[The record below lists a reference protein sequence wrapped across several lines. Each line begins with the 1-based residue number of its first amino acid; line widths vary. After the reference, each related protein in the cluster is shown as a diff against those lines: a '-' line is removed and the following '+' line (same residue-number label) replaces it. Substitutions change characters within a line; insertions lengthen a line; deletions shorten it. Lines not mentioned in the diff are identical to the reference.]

1 LKTSS
6 GGNNSGM
13 VTDKSKQMFSYAMT
27 TAKTTLTLNQLIELS
42 GGIIVDSLDNVPTND
57 EDAKVDYVDL
67 TLENIVKDTIINIIA
82 AGK

>member
-1 LKTSS
+1 
-6 GGNNSGM
+6 
-13 VTDKSKQMFSYAMT
+13 
-27 TAKTTLTLNQLIELS
+27 
-42 GGIIVDSLDNVPTND
+42 LDNVPTND